1 MKKTTLNTPQ
11 KRRQLVLTD
20 KNKKEINFKVAFFDA
35 DSTLRVAKSGR
46 PSPSKGH
53 DVELLPCIIPV
64 LRSLVNQGYLLAI
77 VSNQAGVQHGHLKL
91 SDAEAAMNA
100 TVQKIAEHGVVINY
114 FDFAD
119 RCDEYRKPQPGMA
132 LYLEKVLK
140 EAGLKLDWKNSLM
153 VGDAAWKKGK
163 EVEPDGTP
171 GVDHSNSDRVFAENI
186 ARKNKGFD
194 FAHPAD
200 FFGWK
205 RHFGIRNFSSFDHL
219 EKFRAK
225 FPNVGP
231 DWNSVEIK

>member
-1 MKKTTLNTPQ
+1 MKKNIAKIPL
-11 KRRQLVLTD
+11 KRRQLVLSETQ
-20 KNKKEINFKVAFFDA
+20 KKEVSFKVAFFDA
-35 DSTLRVAKSGR
+35 DSTLRIAKSGR
-46 PSPSKGH
+46 PSPLKAQ
-53 DVELLPCIIPV
+53 DVELLPCIIPI
-64 LRSLVNQGYLLAI
+64 LKSLVNQGYLLAI
-77 VSNQAGVQHGHLKL
+77 VSNQAGVQYGHLKL
-91 SDAEAAMNA
+91 SDAESAMHA
-100 TVQKIAEHGVVINY
+100 TVKKIADYGVLINY

-119 RCDEYRKPQPGMA
+119 RCDEYRKPKPGMA
-132 LYLEKVLK
+132 LFLEKCLK

-153 VGDAAWKKGK
+153 IGDAAWKKGK

-205 RHFGIRNFSSFDHL
+205 RHFGVRNFSSFDEL

-225 FPNVGP
+225 FPNIGP
-231 DWNSVEIK
+231 DWNSIEK